1 MEMIL
6 TALPQ
11 SFAQASEPA
20 AIVLW
25 GLMLILTSV
34 RLRAGAPSRRAQVVE
49 DAHMSTAGRSVIA
62 RA

>member
-1 MEMIL
+1 MGMIF

-20 AIVLW
+20 AILLW
-25 GLMLILTSV
+25 GLVLILMSV
-34 RLRAGAPSRRAQVVE
+34 RLRAGAGRRVQVV
-49 DAHMSTAGRSVIA
+49 DNPQVAAAGRSVIA